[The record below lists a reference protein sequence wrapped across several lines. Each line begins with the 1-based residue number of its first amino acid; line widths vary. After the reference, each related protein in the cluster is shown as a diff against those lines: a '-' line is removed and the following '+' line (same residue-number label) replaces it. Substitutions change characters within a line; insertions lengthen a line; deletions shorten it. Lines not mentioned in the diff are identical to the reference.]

1 MIKIKE
7 RPTSPSSHPDAPF
20 FGDTTI
26 LFKAPNGAGLSAILP
41 NDVEKLAVAPN
52 DASADLPLDES
63 SETAVYVLETR
74 NLRKEYGSDDL
85 IVPALRGIDMRARK
99 GEFLAIMGPSGS
111 GKSTLLHILGG
122 VEIPTSG
129 QVLLEGRDLATLDD
143 DRRTILRRTRM
154 GFIFQSFNLL
164 PAFTAE
170 ENVTLPLELGGVPS
184 SEARRRALETL
195 DLVGM
200 GHRRAH
206 IPSNLSGGEQQRVA
220 IARALVVQP
229 ALLLADEPTGN
240 LDSING
246 QQVTTLLRRLVDVQ
260 HQTIVMVTH
269 DQGVAD
275 QADRLIRLRDGLIES
290 DGQQGSGSSNPSRSC
305 LFKRKP

>member
-1 MIKIKE
+1 
-7 RPTSPSSHPDAPF
+7 
-20 FGDTTI
+20 
-26 LFKAPNGAGLSAILP
+26 LFKAPCGAGLSDILS
-41 NDVEKLAVAPN
+41 NELEKIVDEAD
-52 DASADLPLDES
+52 DASPSVYVDDAPQ
-63 SETAVYVLETR
+63 AVVSVLETR
-74 NLRKEYGSDDL
+74 NLRKEYGSDDV
-85 IVPALRGIDMRARK
+85 IVPALRGVDIRVRK

-122 VEIPTSG
+122 VETPSSG

-170 ENVTLPLELGGVPS
+170 ENVSLPLELSGVS
-184 SEARRRALETL
+184 TAAARRRAIETL
-195 DLVGM
+195 ELVGM
-200 GHRRAH
+200 AHRRAH

-220 IARALVVQP
+220 IARALVVEP

-246 QQVTTLLRRLVDVQ
+246 QQVTTLLRRLVDSQ
-260 HQTIVMVTH
+260 QQTIVMVTH

-275 QADRLIRLRDGLIES
+275 QADRTIRLRDGIVES
-290 DGQQGSGSSNPSRSC
+290 DGQHGSASTTPSRSC

>member
-1 MIKIKE
+1 M
-7 RPTSPSSHPDAPF
+7 
-20 FGDTTI
+20 
-26 LFKAPNGAGLSAILP
+26 
-41 NDVEKLAVAPN
+41 
-52 DASADLPLDES
+52 
-63 SETAVYVLETR
+63 
-74 NLRKEYGSDDL
+74 
-85 IVPALRGIDMRARK
+85 LRGVSFHVRQ
-99 GEFLAIMGPSGS
+99 GELLAIVGQSGS

-122 VEIPTSG
+122 VETPTSG

-170 ENVTLPLELGGVPS
+170 ENVTLPLELSGVPTAV
-184 SEARRRALETL
+184 ARRRALETL
-195 DLVGM
+195 ELVGM
-200 GHRRAH
+200 AHRRTH

-246 QQVTTLLRRLVDVQ
+246 QQVTTLLRRLVDVER
-260 HQTIVMVTH
+260 QTIVMVTH

-275 QADRLIRLRDGLIES
+275 RADRLIRLRDGIVES
-290 DGQQGSGSSNPSRSC
+290 DGPQGSVSTTSSRSC